1 MESLCRACGLCC
13 DGSLFGRVPLAER
26 EVEVARRLRLPVVG
40 GKALAQ
46 PCAAF
51 HRDCEVYEDR
61 PAACRAF
68 ACALVAR
75 EAQPMIERLSI
86 VARTKEL
93 LSRLAREGR
102 LSPDDLAELEQRV
115 NGDFARADR

>member
-13 DGSLFGRVPLAER
+13 DGSLFGRVPLTER

-51 HRDCEVYEDR
+51 HGDCEVYEDR

-68 ACALVAR
+68 VCALAAR

-102 LSPDDLAELEQRV
+102 LSPDDLAELAQRV